1 MLWAHKVLKFILL
14 FRTISSIRNSFLF
27 WCYLLGTWTVF
38 PADAKTL
45 DISAVT
51 LKEIK
56 VTAETNKGNNYLIRD
71 YSQFFSCSNKPVHL
85 NFTYYIPKKARHKIH
100 FCSTCNKALCCKLK
114 HLLRLCLN
122 PTYFNALTCN
132 ATPVPH
138 AKKLQGYLLKVT
150 VLQNV
155 YSHRAKLQWW
165 TSSYSTVKDSK
176 LSLLWALIYS

>member
-71 YSQFFSCSNKPVHL
+71 YSQFFSCSNKPMQL

-122 PTYFNALTCN
+122 PTYFNALKHLYCMQKN
-132 ATPVPH
+132 CKAIFL
-138 AKKLQGYLLKVT
+138 KLQYCKMFIHTGLNYSDGHPLI
-150 VLQNV
+150 VL
-155 YSHRAKLQWW
+155 
-165 TSSYSTVKDSK
+165 
-176 LSLLWALIYS
+176 